1 MTTKRF
7 YRRRFLNRR
16 GQHAGA
22 YVIADC
28 RIDTF
33 NPKGGPRQYSIEAGV
48 TIADCNR
55 VANLDFHVYDEAAA
69 SNALHK
75 ARLLRDIL
83 VEFTDALEVAVDDW
97 RDRERSPRQ

>member
-16 GQHAGA
+16 GFHAGA

-28 RIDTF
+28 RIDIF
-33 NPKGGPRQYSIEAGV
+33 NPKGGPPKHSIEAGV

-55 VANLDFHVYDEAAA
+55 VASLDFTVYDQAAA
-69 SNALHK
+69 RNSLHK
-75 ARLLRDIL
+75 ARLLRDVLI
-83 VEFTDALEVAVDDW
+83 EFTSALETAVDELSELQPD
-97 RDRERSPRQ
+97 EPP